1 VINKSAGGTHVLN
14 PQSIGS
20 LKIQVFPNPN
30 DGVFTVNF
38 FLDKKC
44 EVNLFVHNSNGKLVS
59 KQTFNDFKPGNQSV
73 VPLMNDKI
81 LDGIY
86 FVTIETA
93 YEKATQKIVIKP

>member
-1 VINKSAGGTHVLN
+1 
-14 PQSIGS
+14 
-20 LKIQVFPNPN
+20 
-30 DGVFTVNF
+30 
-38 FLDKKC
+38 
-44 EVNLFVHNSNGKLVS
+44 LVS